1 MAAPINTLMKFLD
14 NHEPTVEEAYEVFY
28 PLTNG
33 EYDDIHIAALL
44 ATIRTRGETFADL
57 AGAAKA
63 LINASRPFPITVAAI
78 LDSAGTGGDGTNTI
92 NISTGASLLVGA
104 GGAKVIKCGNRSVSS
119 ESGSADALEA
129 LNIPLDLDVNRA
141 VRQFE
146 ESGFT
151 FLYAPAYHP
160 AVAHVTP
167 VRRDRKSVGRASC
180 REGSEERVGRAS

>member
-63 LINASRPFPITVAAI
+63 FINASRPFPITGAGI

-104 GGAKVIKCGNRSVSS
+104 GGAKVIKCGNR
-119 ESGSADALEA
+119 
-129 LNIPLDLDVNRA
+129 
-141 VRQFE
+141 
-146 ESGFT
+146 
-151 FLYAPAYHP
+151 
-160 AVAHVTP
+160 
-167 VRRDRKSVGRASC
+167 DRKRTRLNSSNV
-180 REGSEERVGRAS
+180 